1 MTAKLLSS
9 AEAAEQL
16 GICTRTLAR
25 HVALGEIAYIP
36 MGTGLQ
42 KPRRMFHPD
51 DLTAFVE
58 DRRKRECPPTDQRA
72 GRTISTISR
81 SKVIDFTVPLAARTS
96 EKQTHSR
103 KASAKGEPRS
113 LKKPPR

>member
-1 MTAKLLSS
+1 MTTKLLSS

-25 HVALGEIAYIP
+25 HVALGEIAYIR

-58 DRRKRECPPTDQRA
+58 DRRKRGCPPTDQRA
-72 GRTISTISR
+72 GRTISMTSPYE
-81 SKVIDFTVPLAARTS
+81 VIDFTALRAARAK
-96 EKQTHSR
+96 ERRMRSR
-103 KASAKGEPRS
+103 KPSERGAKKR
-113 LKKPPR
+113 